1 MVKLDYNPDLQT
13 QTPKF
18 MCSSYFLTLTL
29 FSTLIRPYP
38 LTLKTFQWILH
49 LDILSNVNP
58 SFKSQVKCNL
68 LHSNLFLTV
77 LTHTDFPL
85 FQIHY
90 ILISITQCSC
100 FSFFVFYFECVIS
113 FTHQNNLKRQECI
126 SHILQM
132 GLEDIK

>member
-1 MVKLDYNPDLQT
+1 MDSPPRYFIQRQSILQIT
-13 QTPKF
+13 GQVQSSPLKF
-18 MCSSYFLTLTL
+18 
-29 FSTLIRPYP
+29 I
-38 LTLKTFQWILH
+38 
-49 LDILSNVNP
+49 
-58 SFKSQVKCNL
+58 
-68 LHSNLFLTV
+68 LTV

-100 FSFFVFYFECVIS
+100 FLFFVFYFECVIS
-113 FTHQNNLKRQECI
+113 FTHQNNLKRQEWI